1 MEPSAK
7 SFREEQ
13 CEVRNGPQTD
23 PKGVKTFVE
32 WVPKYAGVLPK
43 DVCKLTCR
51 AKGTGYYVVF
61 SQRVS
66 SGAALQC
73 RFLMWKRRSW
83 LRFHPGL
90 VGDGWDRVPSPQQL
104 GVCEGEVC
112 AHRLWRHHRLQTPV
126 WQVWC
131 LWGRQHRMCAC
142 CGQLHQ
148 EEVWKQLE
156 STWEKERGLLT
167 RMANSSAHLYFVSY
181 QQQGLHGRGE
191 DTSGLH
197 PPQGSPA

>member
-1 MEPSAK
+1 MELSVK

-66 SGAALQC
+66 SHAASQRHLPEVKQAEADC
-73 RFLMWKRRSW
+73 DST
-83 LRFHPGL
+83 
-90 VGDGWDRVPSPQQL
+90 VGS
-104 GVCEGEVC
+104 
-112 AHRLWRHHRLQTPV
+112 
-126 WQVWC
+126 
-131 LWGRQHRMCAC
+131 
-142 CGQLHQ
+142 
-148 EEVWKQLE
+148 
-156 STWEKERGLLT
+156 
-167 RMANSSAHLYFVSY
+167 
-181 QQQGLHGRGE
+181 
-191 DTSGLH
+191 
-197 PPQGSPA
+197 